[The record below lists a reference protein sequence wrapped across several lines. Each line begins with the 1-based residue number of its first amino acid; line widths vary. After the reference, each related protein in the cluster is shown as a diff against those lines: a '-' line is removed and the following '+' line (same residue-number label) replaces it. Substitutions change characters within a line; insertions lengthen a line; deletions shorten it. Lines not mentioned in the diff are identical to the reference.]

1 MTYTQESRIM
11 NVCSIKINQQVT
23 LMTDYIVTFLFLVL
37 PLAFFVYMAIDQLL
51 WIHDMDLDTVI
62 KNFYHKYIKKDQRYL
77 KVMVTDEEIKAFWRN
92 K

>member
-1 MTYTQESRIM
+1 
-11 NVCSIKINQQVT
+11 
-23 LMTDYIVTFLFLVL
+23 MTDYIMTFLFLVL

>member
-1 MTYTQESRIM
+1 M

>member
-1 MTYTQESRIM
+1 
-11 NVCSIKINQQVT
+11 
-23 LMTDYIVTFLFLVL
+23 MTDYIVTFLFLVL